1 MNSIHKYFP
10 AMGINIFWYKENK
23 KKLDKST
30 SNLTEL
36 SNDVQIC
43 KKCALSSSRTNT
55 VFGTGDNNA
64 EIMIIGEAPGKDED
78 LKGEPFVGR
87 AGKLLN
93 EFLDSINL
101 YRGNIFITNT
111 VKCRPPENRN
121 PETQEI
127 SACAHY
133 LDMQIKIINPKV
145 IILLGKIAANR
156 MLNEDKSIADLR
168 GKKFF
173 LQNHSIPVIVF
184 YHPAYILRSPLQK
197 CQVWQDLK
205 FLKEILSS
213 YVN

>member
-23 KKLDKST
+23 KKLDKSV

-43 KKCALSSSRTNT
+43 KKCALSLSRTNT

-101 YRGNIFITNT
+101 HRDNIFITNT

-127 SACAHY
+127 RACAHY

-156 MLNEDKSIADLR
+156 MLNEDKSITDLR

-184 YHPAYILRSPLQK
+184 YHPAYILRSPLKK

>member
-101 YRGNIFITNT
+101 YRDNIFITNT

-156 MLNEDKSIADLR
+156 MLNEDKPITDLR

-173 LQNHSIPVIVF
+173 LQNHSMPVIVF